1 MNIQD
6 KIVIVEER
14 LSNHRS
20 LIEHLVLRTPETG
33 IDFSDPEESAMIERF
48 IEDQQAA
55 IFELSRILSD
65 LNNGIDAMS

>member
-6 KIVIVEER
+6 KIAIIEER

-33 IDFSDPEESAMIERF
+33 IDFSDPEEGAMVERF
-48 IEDQQAA
+48 VEDQQAV
-55 IFELSRILSD
+55 ILELSQILSD
-65 LNNGIDAMS
+65 LNRGIDVV

>member
-6 KIVIVEER
+6 KITIVEER

-33 IDFSDPEESAMIERF
+33 VNFSDPEESSMIESF
-48 IEDQQAA
+48 VEDQQAV
-55 IFELSRILSD
+55 ILELSSILSD
-65 LNNGIDAMS
+65 LKNGIDIMS

>member
-6 KIVIVEER
+6 KIIIVEER

-33 IDFSDPEESAMIERF
+33 VDFSDPEESSMIQSF

-55 IFELSRILSD
+55 ISELTRILLD
-65 LNNGIDAMS
+65 LNRGIDVM

>member
-6 KIVIVEER
+6 KIIIVEER

-33 IDFSDPEESAMIERF
+33 IDFSDPEESSMIQSF

-55 IFELSRILSD
+55 ISELTRILSD
-65 LNNGIDAMS
+65 LNRGIDVM

>member
-55 IFELSRILSD
+55 ISELTRILSD
-65 LNNGIDAMS
+65 LSRGIDVM

>member
-6 KIVIVEER
+6 KIIIVEER

-33 IDFSDPEESAMIERF
+33 VDFSDPEESSMIEIF

-55 IFELSRILSD
+55 ISELTRILSD
-65 LNNGIDAMS
+65 LNRGIDVM

>member
-6 KIVIVEER
+6 KITIVEER

-33 IDFSDPEESAMIERF
+33 IDFSDPEESFMIESF
-48 IEDQQAA
+48 IEDQQAV
-55 IFELSRILSD
+55 ILELSSILSD
-65 LNNGIDAMS
+65 LKNGIDIMS